1 MRHETQDFREF
12 FGLDELDN
20 IVEMGKLVALKAA
33 MKREEKQYA
42 TKKLQ
47 NSRRDN
53 KDLSE

>member
-1 MRHETQDFREF
+1 MRHETQDFRDF
-12 FGLDELDN
+12 FGLDEVDN

-33 MKREEKQYA
+33 IKREEKEYA

>member
-1 MRHETQDFREF
+1 MRHKTQDFRDF

-33 MKREEKQYA
+33 IKREEKQYA

>member
-1 MRHETQDFREF
+1 MRRETQDFRDF

-33 MKREEKQYA
+33 IKREEKQYA

>member
-1 MRHETQDFREF
+1 MRHETQDFIDF
-12 FGLDELDN
+12 FGLDEVDN

-33 MKREEKQYA
+33 IKREEKQYA

>member
-1 MRHETQDFREF
+1 MRHETQDFRDF

-33 MKREEKQYA
+33 IKREEKQYA

>member
-1 MRHETQDFREF
+1 MRHETQDFRDF

>member
-1 MRHETQDFREF
+1 MRHETKDFIDF

-33 MKREEKQYA
+33 IKREEKEYA

>member
-1 MRHETQDFREF
+1 MRHDTQDFRDF

-20 IVEMGKLVALKAA
+20 IVEMGKLVALKAE
-33 MKREEKQYA
+33 MKREEKEYA
-42 TKKLQ
+42 KKKLQ